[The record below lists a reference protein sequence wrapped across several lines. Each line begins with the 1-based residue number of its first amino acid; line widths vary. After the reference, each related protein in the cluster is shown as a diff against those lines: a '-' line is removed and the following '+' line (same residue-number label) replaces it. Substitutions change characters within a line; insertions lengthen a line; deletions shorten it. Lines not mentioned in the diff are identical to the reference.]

1 MIIYDP
7 DIQQD
12 YPKKKE
18 IRKNKKKNKKLMKY
32 EPLRNLFQLI
42 NKLQPTGRSIIK

>member
-12 YPKKKE
+12 YLKKKE
-18 IRKNKKKNKKLMKY
+18 IRKNKKKEQK
-32 EPLRNLFQLI
+32 I
-42 NKLQPTGRSIIK
+42 NEI